1 MIKINLRKILTFV
14 VVCMAVVFV
23 VSFGTR
29 GKNYYVG
36 NKVLKE
42 LPTQFKSGDDLSK
55 VATYLNNNKLDR
67 SAVSTIKNGKL
78 ESEDSRLE
86 NDEYIKKGAAT
97 VLTVLIPDIH
107 NYGIS
112 VEGVLIAFYFD
123 EKKKFM
129 GYVVHKTGIAL

>member
-1 MIKINLRKILTFV
+1 MIKINLRKILIFV
-14 VVCMAVVFV
+14 AVCVAVVLT

-29 GKNYYVG
+29 GKNYYIG

-42 LPTQFKSGDDLSK
+42 MPIEFKMGDDLSK
-55 VATYLNNNKLDR
+55 IITYFNNKKIDR
-67 SAVSTIKNGKL
+67 SAVGTIKNGKI

-86 NDEYIKKGAAT
+86 NDEYIKKGAAIM
-97 VLTVLIPDIH
+97 LTILIPDIH

-123 EKKKFM
+123 RKKKFM